1 MAQIGSLSV
10 KLGLVTTKWKEDTAE
25 ARRHA
30 KDLQK
35 AFDELGGGLKTLQGH
50 LKTLGG
56 GIGVATIGLSALI
69 AKSLSFSNEIK
80 DISEG
85 FGISIAKTLQ
95 FRDALQTSG
104 VSAEK
109 AQKIMTS
116 LFTKIQEARDGNEV
130 TIGQFQ
136 KLGISFN
143 DLVNLAPEKA
153 IDKVFQSLTKV
164 GNTYQQVKAVKDLL
178 GKGGI
183 GLSIDEVAK
192 KLNMSTAE
200 YEKHAEKIKKVGEL
214 SDSLKTSMDNLTIA
228 FTDLI
233 APFTNDK
240 VISIDTFKNILI
252 GIASMTVINGIIKL
266 AEVIRILAASWG
278 ALTLAI
284 AASPV
289 GIITT
294 LVSAL
299 SALGIYLASKTS
311 ESSFEGFDI
320 SGAAGTGS
328 AEIMGSAEKA
338 KELSE
343 NLPAVTAKASK
354 EEGPLPPRPELEA
367 AKAKL
372 KFSQQLLE
380 LQKEQAQYQM
390 DAYQYTDLQ
399 NKQLELMF
407 GFRKQMLEFAVKEAD
422 IKKQYAEKPEIQAQ
436 LLKNLEVE
444 KQAVIDLYQTRATLL
459 SQEEMRRQS
468 WSEGWSDAY
477 RKFQQDST
485 NAFKVGA
492 ESFNS
497 IVGNMSSALDRFVK
511 TGKLN
516 FKDFAKSVI
525 QDLISIQLRASAMKM
540 FGGLLGSIGGL
551 LGGGPTGLASL
562 GSSVNT
568 SFPMGNASGGSVLG
582 GNLAL
587 VGEKGPELFVPNVSG
602 TIVPNNQLSSALGN
616 GPSIV
621 YNGPYI
627 AQMSA
632 IDTQSATQFIASN
645 KMSIFAANQSAARSL
660 PASR

>member
-1 MAQIGSLSV
+1 MSQIGSLSV

-25 ARRHA
+25 ARKHA

-35 AFDELGGGLKTLQGH
+35 AFDDLGGGLKTLQGS

-56 GIGVATIGLSALI
+56 GLGVATIGLTALI

-116 LFTKIQEARDGNEV
+116 LFTKIQEAREGNET

-143 DLVNLAPEKA
+143 ELVNLAPEKA
-153 IDKVFQSLTKV
+153 IDKVFESLTKV
-164 GNTYQQVKAVKDLL
+164 GNTYQKVKAVKDLL
-178 GKGGI
+178 GKAGI
-183 GLSIDEVAK
+183 GVSIDEVAK
-192 KLNMSTAE
+192 KLSMSSAE

-214 SDSLKTSMDNLTIA
+214 SDNLKTSMDNLTIA

-233 APFTNDK
+233 APFTDSNK
-240 VISIDTFKNILI
+240 IVSIDTFKTILI
-252 GIASMTVINGIIKL
+252 GMASMTVINGIIKL
-266 AEVIRILAASWG
+266 AEVIRILAMSWG

-299 SALGIYLASKTS
+299 SALGIYLATKTS

-320 SGAAGTGS
+320 SGAMGTGS
-328 AEIMGSAEKA
+328 SEIMGSADKT
-338 KELSE
+338 KELAE
-343 NLPAVTAKASK
+343 NLPAVTTKASK
-354 EEGPLPPRPELEA
+354 EDNGPLPPRPELEA
-367 AKAKL
+367 AKTKL
-372 KFSQQLLE
+372 KLSQDLLA
-380 LQKEQAQYQM
+380 LQKEQAQYQL

-399 NKQLELMF
+399 NKQLDLMF
-407 GFRKQMLEFAVKEAD
+407 GYRKQMLEFSVKEAD
-422 IKKQYAEKPEIQAQ
+422 IKKQYAEKPEIRDQ
-436 LLKNLEVE
+436 LLKNLEIE
-444 KQAVIDLYQTRATLL
+444 KQAVIDLYQTRARLL
-459 SQEEMRRQS
+459 SEEEIRRQS
-468 WSEGWSDAY
+468 WSAGWEDAY

-485 NAFKVGA
+485 NAFKTGA
-492 ESFNS
+492 EAFNS
-497 IVGNMSSALDRFVK
+497 IVGNMSSALDKFVK

-540 FGGLLGSIGGL
+540 FGGLFGSLFSSGPQLLNAETTYIG
-551 LGGGPTGLASL
+551 PA
-562 GSSVNT
+562 
-568 SFPMGNASGGSVLG
+568 FASGGSIT
-582 GNLAL
+582 GNSPSL
-587 VGEKGPELFVPNVSG
+587 VGERGPELFIPNQSG
-602 TIVPNNQLSSALGN
+602 TIVPNNQLGNALG
-616 GPSIV
+616 GPSVV

-627 AQMSA
+627 ANMSA